1 MNSFT
6 YIHKGQLYI
15 MTNSITKKLFAI
27 LFFVSPLFA
36 SEWGESDKNSEV
48 QLFTVQ
54 VLDSEAFVIK
64 DSIEFSS
71 TTEAHQRI
79 EVKSEIM
86 TTVEEVL
93 RKAGTFVN
101 KNDLVIRLDEY
112 NTNLELYKLDLL
124 SESEFKTIALYAP
137 FDGIL
142 LDNHKIAG
150 ELVMPGERVY
160 ELIVLSSL
168 EIYGYINENE
178 ILNISTKNE
187 VDVTILG
194 EEVHGFIDYVSPI
207 SDPETKTF
215 EIVVKVKNKDLRY
228 KDGLSSMISINK
240 GEVLAHKISPS
251 ILALGEEGQLG
262 VKVIT
267 KGNEVEFKDITIIED
282 TSEYMLVTG
291 LSEKEKII
299 IVGQQYVS
307 NGEKVNFE

>member
-1 MNSFT
+1 
-6 YIHKGQLYI
+6 
-15 MTNSITKKLFAI
+15 MTNSITKKFFAI

-36 SEWGESDKNSEV
+36 SEWGEANKNSDT

-93 RKAGTFVN
+93 RKAGTYVN

-124 SESEFKTIALYAP
+124 SESEFKKIALYAP

-160 ELIVLSSL
+160 ELIDLSSL

-178 ILNISTKNE
+178 ILDISTNNE

-194 EEVHGFIDYVSPI
+194 EEVKGFIDYVSPI

-251 ILALGEEGQLG
+251 ILALGDEGQLG
-262 VKVIT
+262 VKVIS
-267 KGNEVEFKDITIIED
+267 KDNEVEFKDITIIED

>member
-1 MNSFT
+1 
-6 YIHKGQLYI
+6 
-15 MTNSITKKLFAI
+15 MTNSITKKFLAI
-27 LFFVSPLFA
+27 LFFVAPLFA
-36 SEWGESDKNSEV
+36 SEWGGTDKDTEI
-48 QLFTVQ
+48 QLFNVQ

-64 DSIEFSS
+64 DSIDFSS

-86 TTVEEVL
+86 TTVQEVL
-93 RKAGTFVN
+93 KKAGSFIQ

-112 NTNLELYKLDLL
+112 NSNLELYKLDLL
-124 SESEFKTIALYAP
+124 SESEFKKIALYAP

-150 ELVMPGERVY
+150 ELIMPGERVY
-160 ELIVLSSL
+160 ELIDLSSL

-178 ILNISTKNE
+178 ILNISIKNE
-187 VDVTILG
+187 VDVSILG
-194 EEVHGFIDYVSPI
+194 EEVEGFIDYVSPI

-215 EIVVKVKNKDLRY
+215 EVVVKVENKNLRY

-251 ILALGEEGQLG
+251 ILALGNDGQLG
-262 VKVIT
+262 VKVIVQ
-267 KGNEVEFKDITIIED
+267 GNVVKFKEIEIIED

-291 LSEKEKII
+291 LDKNEKII

-307 NGEKVNFE
+307 NGEKVNFQ

>member
-1 MNSFT
+1 
-6 YIHKGQLYI
+6 
-15 MTNSITKKLFAI
+15 MTNSITKKFLAI

-36 SEWGESDKNSEV
+36 SEWGEANKNSEV

-93 RKAGTFVN
+93 KKAGTFVN

-124 SESEFKTIALYAP
+124 SESEFKKIALYAP

-142 LDNHKIAG
+142 LDNHKITG

-160 ELIVLSSL
+160 ELIDLSSL

-178 ILNISTKNE
+178 ILDISTSNE

-194 EEVHGFIDYVSPI
+194 EEVQGFIDYVSPI

-251 ILALGEEGQLG
+251 ILALGDEGQLG
-262 VKVIT
+262 VKVIA
-267 KGNEVEFKDITIIED
+267 KGNEVEFKNITIIED

>member
-1 MNSFT
+1 
-6 YIHKGQLYI
+6 
-15 MTNSITKKLFAI
+15 MTNSITKKFLAI
-27 LFFVSPLFA
+27 FFFVSPIFA
-36 SEWGESDKNSEV
+36 SEWGESNKNSEV

-124 SESEFKTIALYAP
+124 SESEFKKIALYAP

-160 ELIVLSSL
+160 ELIDLSFL

-178 ILNISTKNE
+178 ILDISTKNE

-194 EEVHGFIDYVSPI
+194 EEVQGFIDYVSPI

-251 ILALGEEGQLG
+251 ILALGDEGQLG

>member
-1 MNSFT
+1 
-6 YIHKGQLYI
+6 
-15 MTNSITKKLFAI
+15 MTNSITKKFLAI

-36 SEWGESDKNSEV
+36 SEWGEANKNSDT

-54 VLDSEAFVIK
+54 VLDSEAFIIK

-93 RKAGTFVN
+93 RKAGTYVN

-124 SESEFKTIALYAP
+124 SESEFKKIALYAP

-160 ELIVLSSL
+160 ELIDLSSL

-178 ILNISTKNE
+178 ILDISTNNE

-194 EEVHGFIDYVSPI
+194 EEVKGFIDYVSPI
-207 SDPETKTF
+207 SDPGTKTF

-251 ILALGEEGQLG
+251 ILALGDEGQLG
-262 VKVIT
+262 VKVIS
-267 KGNEVEFKDITIIED
+267 KDNEVEFKDITIIED

>member
-1 MNSFT
+1 
-6 YIHKGQLYI
+6 
-15 MTNSITKKLFAI
+15 MTNSITKKFLAI

-36 SEWGESDKNSEV
+36 SEWGEANKNSED

-93 RKAGTFVN
+93 RKAGTFIN

-124 SESEFKTIALYAP
+124 SESEFKKIALYAP

-150 ELVMPGERVY
+150 ELVMPGEKVY
-160 ELIVLSSL
+160 ELIDLSSL

-178 ILNISTKNE
+178 ILDISTKNE

-194 EEVHGFIDYVSPI
+194 EEVKGFIDYVSPI

-251 ILALGEEGQLG
+251 ILALGNEGQLG
-262 VKVIT
+262 VKVIIE
-267 KGNEVEFKDITIIED
+267 GNEVEFKDIKIIED

>member
-1 MNSFT
+1 
-6 YIHKGQLYI
+6 
-15 MTNSITKKLFAI
+15 MTNSITKKFLAI

-36 SEWGESDKNSEV
+36 SEWGEANKNSED

-124 SESEFKTIALYAP
+124 SESEFKKIALYAP

-160 ELIVLSSL
+160 ELIDLSSL

-178 ILNISTKNE
+178 ILDISTKNE

-194 EEVHGFIDYVSPI
+194 EEVKGFIDYVSPI

-251 ILALGEEGQLG
+251 ILALGDEGQLG
-262 VKVIT
+262 VKVIS
-267 KGNEVEFKDITIIED
+267 KDNEVEFKDITIIED

>member
-1 MNSFT
+1 
-6 YIHKGQLYI
+6 
-15 MTNSITKKLFAI
+15 MTNSITKKFLAI

-36 SEWGESDKNSEV
+36 SEWGEVNKNSED

-54 VLDSEAFVIK
+54 VLDSQAFVIK

-124 SESEFKTIALYAP
+124 SESEFKKIALYAP

-150 ELVMPGERVY
+150 ELIMPGERVY
-160 ELIVLSSL
+160 ELIDLSSL

-178 ILNISTKNE
+178 ILDISIKNE

-194 EEVHGFIDYVSPI
+194 EEVEGFIDYVSPI

-251 ILALGEEGQLG
+251 ILALGDEGQLG
-262 VKVIT
+262 VKVIA
-267 KGNEVEFKDITIIED
+267 KGKQVEFKDIKIIED

-291 LSEKEKII
+291 LDEKEKII

>member
-1 MNSFT
+1 
-6 YIHKGQLYI
+6 
-15 MTNSITKKLFAI
+15 MTNSITKKFLAI

-36 SEWGESDKNSEV
+36 SEWGEANKNSEV

-54 VLDSEAFVIK
+54 VLASEAFVIK

-93 RKAGTFVN
+93 KKAGAFVN

-124 SESEFKTIALYAP
+124 SESEFKKIALFAP

-160 ELIVLSSL
+160 ELIDLSSL

-178 ILNISTKNE
+178 ILDISTSNE

-194 EEVHGFIDYVSPI
+194 EEVQGFIDYVSPI

-251 ILALGEEGQLG
+251 ILALGDEGQLG
-262 VKVIT
+262 VKVIA
-267 KGNEVEFKDITIIED
+267 KGNEVEFKNITIIED

>member
-1 MNSFT
+1 
-6 YIHKGQLYI
+6 
-15 MTNSITKKLFAI
+15 MTNSITKKFLAI
-27 LFFVSPLFA
+27 LFFVAPLFA
-36 SEWGESDKNSEV
+36 SEWGGTDKDTEI
-48 QLFTVQ
+48 QLFNVQ

-64 DSIEFSS
+64 DSIDFSS

-86 TTVEEVL
+86 TTVQEVL
-93 RKAGTFVN
+93 KKAGSFIK

-112 NTNLELYKLDLL
+112 NSNLELYKLDLL
-124 SESEFKTIALYAP
+124 SENEFKKIALYAP

-150 ELVMPGERVY
+150 ELIMPGEKVY
-160 ELIVLSSL
+160 ELIDLSSL

-178 ILNISTKNE
+178 ILNISIKNE
-187 VDVTILG
+187 VDVSILG
-194 EEVHGFIDYVSPI
+194 EEVEGFIDYVSPI

-215 EIVVKVKNKDLRY
+215 EVVVKVKNKNLRY

-251 ILALGEEGQLG
+251 ILALGNNGQLG
-262 VKVIT
+262 VKVIVQ
-267 KGNEVEFKDITIIED
+267 GNEVKFKEIEIIED

-291 LSEKEKII
+291 LDKNEKII

-307 NGEKVNFE
+307 NGEKVNFQ

>member
-1 MNSFT
+1 
-6 YIHKGQLYI
+6 
-15 MTNSITKKLFAI
+15 MTNSITKIFLAI
-27 LFFVSPLFA
+27 FFFVSPLFA
-36 SEWGESDKNSEV
+36 SEWRESDKNIEV

-93 RKAGTFVN
+93 KKAGSFVN

-112 NTNLELYKLDLL
+112 TTNLELYKLDLL
-124 SESEFKTIALYAP
+124 SESEFKKIALYAP

-160 ELIVLSSL
+160 ELIDLSSL

-194 EEVHGFIDYVSPI
+194 EEVQGFIDYVSPI

>member
-1 MNSFT
+1 
-6 YIHKGQLYI
+6 
-15 MTNSITKKLFAI
+15 MTNSITKKFLVILLFAA
-27 LFFVSPLFA
+27 PLFA
-36 SEWGESDKNSEV
+36 SEWGGTDKDTEI
-48 QLFTVQ
+48 QLFNVQ

-64 DSIEFSS
+64 DSIDFSS

-86 TTVEEVL
+86 TTVQEVL
-93 RKAGTFVN
+93 RKAGSFIK

-112 NTNLELYKLDLL
+112 NSNLELYKLDLL
-124 SESEFKTIALYAP
+124 SENEFKKIALYAP

-150 ELVMPGERVY
+150 ELIMPGEKVY
-160 ELIVLSSL
+160 ELIDLSSL

-178 ILNISTKNE
+178 ILNISIKNE
-187 VDVTILG
+187 VDVSILG
-194 EEVHGFIDYVSPI
+194 EEVEGFIDYVSPI

-215 EIVVKVKNKDLRY
+215 EVVVKVKNKNLRY

-240 GEVLAHKISPS
+240 GEVLAHRISPS
-251 ILALGEEGQLG
+251 ILALGNNGQLG
-262 VKVIT
+262 VKVIAQ
-267 KGNEVEFKDITIIED
+267 GNEVKFKEIEIIED

-291 LSEKEKII
+291 LDKNEKII

-307 NGEKVNFE
+307 NGEKVNFQ

>member
-1 MNSFT
+1 
-6 YIHKGQLYI
+6 
-15 MTNSITKKLFAI
+15 MTNSITKIFLAI
-27 LFFVSPLFA
+27 FFFVSPLFA
-36 SEWGESDKNSEV
+36 SEWGESDKNIEV

-54 VLDSEAFVIK
+54 VLDSDAFVIK

-93 RKAGTFVN
+93 KKAGTFVN

-124 SESEFKTIALYAP
+124 SESEFKKIALYAP

-160 ELIVLSSL
+160 ELIDLSSL

-194 EEVHGFIDYVSPI
+194 EEVQGFIDYVSPI

>member
-1 MNSFT
+1 
-6 YIHKGQLYI
+6 
-15 MTNSITKKLFAI
+15 MTISITKKFLAI

-36 SEWGESDKNSEV
+36 SEWGEANKNSEV

-93 RKAGTFVN
+93 SKAGTFVN
-101 KNDLVIRLDEY
+101 KNDLVIKLDEY
-112 NTNLELYKLDLL
+112 NTNLELYRLGLL
-124 SESEFKTIALYAP
+124 SESEFKKIALYAP

-160 ELIVLSSL
+160 ELIDLSSL

-194 EEVHGFIDYVSPI
+194 EEVQGFIDYVSPI

-228 KDGLSSMISINK
+228 KDGLSSIISINK

-251 ILALGEEGQLG
+251 ILALGDEGQLG

>member
-1 MNSFT
+1 
-6 YIHKGQLYI
+6 
-15 MTNSITKKLFAI
+15 MTNSITKKFLAI

-36 SEWGESDKNSEV
+36 SEWGEANKNSEV

-124 SESEFKTIALYAP
+124 SESEFKKIALYAP

-160 ELIVLSSL
+160 ELIDLSSL

-178 ILNISTKNE
+178 ILNISAKNE

-194 EEVHGFIDYVSPI
+194 EEVQGFIDYVSPI

-262 VKVIT
+262 VKIIT

>member
-1 MNSFT
+1 
-6 YIHKGQLYI
+6 
-15 MTNSITKKLFAI
+15 MTISITKIFLAI
-27 LFFVSPLFA
+27 LFLVSPLFA
-36 SEWGESDKNSEV
+36 SEWGDSDKNSEV

-124 SESEFKTIALYAP
+124 SESEFKKIALYAP

-160 ELIVLSSL
+160 ELIDLSSL

-194 EEVHGFIDYVSPI
+194 EEVQGFIDYVSPI

-262 VKVIT
+262 VKIIT

-307 NGEKVNFE
+307 NGEKVNF

>member
-1 MNSFT
+1 MT
-6 YIHKGQLYI
+6 Y
-15 MTNSITKKLFAI
+15 SITKNFLAI
-27 LFFVSPLFA
+27 FFFISPLFA
-36 SEWGESDKNSEV
+36 SEWGEANKNTEA

-54 VLDSEAFVIK
+54 VLDSKAFVIK

-86 TTVEEVL
+86 TTVVEVL
-93 RKAGTFVN
+93 RKAGTLIY
-101 KNDLVIRLDEY
+101 KNDLVIKLDEY

-124 SESEFKTIALYAP
+124 SESEFKKIALYAP

-160 ELIVLSSL
+160 ELIDLSSL

-178 ILNISTKNE
+178 ILDISTKNN

-194 EEVHGFIDYVSPI
+194 EEVEGSIDYVSPI

-215 EIVVKVKNKDLRY
+215 EIVVKVNNKDLRY

-251 ILALGEEGQLG
+251 ILALGDEGQLG
-262 VKVIT
+262 VKVIA
-267 KGNEVEFKDITIIED
+267 KGNEVEFKDIKIIED
-282 TSEYMLVTG
+282 TNEYMLVTG
-291 LSEKEKII
+291 LNEKEKII

>member
-1 MNSFT
+1 
-6 YIHKGQLYI
+6 
-15 MTNSITKKLFAI
+15 MTNSITKKFLAI

-36 SEWGESDKNSEV
+36 SEWSEANKNSDT

-93 RKAGTFVN
+93 RKAGTYVN

-124 SESEFKTIALYAP
+124 SESEFKKIALYAP

-160 ELIVLSSL
+160 ELIDLSSL

-178 ILNISTKNE
+178 ILDISTNNE

-194 EEVHGFIDYVSPI
+194 EEVKGFIDYVSPI

-251 ILALGEEGQLG
+251 ILALGDEGQLG
-262 VKVIT
+262 VKVIS
-267 KGNEVEFKDITIIED
+267 KDNEVEFKDITIIED

>member
-1 MNSFT
+1 
-6 YIHKGQLYI
+6 
-15 MTNSITKKLFAI
+15 MTNSITKKFLAI
-27 LFFVSPLFA
+27 LFFVGPLFA
-36 SEWGESDKNSEV
+36 SEWGGTDKDTEI
-48 QLFTVQ
+48 QLFNVQ

-64 DSIEFSS
+64 DSIDFSS

-86 TTVEEVL
+86 TTVQEVL
-93 RKAGTFVN
+93 KKAGSFIK

-112 NTNLELYKLDLL
+112 NSNLELYKLDLL
-124 SESEFKTIALYAP
+124 SENEFKKIALYAP

-150 ELVMPGERVY
+150 ELIMPGEKVY
-160 ELIVLSSL
+160 ELIDLSSL

-178 ILNISTKNE
+178 ILNISIKNE
-187 VDVTILG
+187 VDVSILG
-194 EEVHGFIDYVSPI
+194 EEVEGFIDYVSPI

-215 EIVVKVKNKDLRY
+215 EVVVKVKNKNLRY

-251 ILALGEEGQLG
+251 ILALGNNGQLG
-262 VKVIT
+262 VKVIVQ
-267 KGNEVEFKDITIIED
+267 GNEVKFKEIEIIED

-291 LSEKEKII
+291 LDKNEKII

-307 NGEKVNFE
+307 KGEKVNFE

>member
-1 MNSFT
+1 
-6 YIHKGQLYI
+6 
-15 MTNSITKKLFAI
+15 MTNSITKKFLAI

-36 SEWGESDKNSEV
+36 SDWSEANKNSEV

-54 VLDSEAFVIK
+54 VLDLEAFVIK

-93 RKAGTFVN
+93 KKAGTFVN

-124 SESEFKTIALYAP
+124 SESEFKKIALYAP

-142 LDNHKIAG
+142 LDSHKIAG
-150 ELVMPGERVY
+150 ELVMPGEKVY
-160 ELIVLSSL
+160 ELIDLSSL

-178 ILNISTKNE
+178 ILDISTNNE
-187 VDVTILG
+187 VEVTILG
-194 EEVHGFIDYVSPI
+194 EEVQGFIDYVSPI

-215 EIVVKVKNKDLRY
+215 EIVVKVKNEDLRY

-251 ILALGEEGQLG
+251 ILALGDEGQLG

-267 KGNEVEFKDITIIED
+267 KGNEVEFKNITIIED

-291 LSEKEKII
+291 LSKKEKII

>member
-1 MNSFT
+1 
-6 YIHKGQLYI
+6 
-15 MTNSITKKLFAI
+15 MTNSITKKFLAI

-36 SEWGESDKNSEV
+36 SEWGEANKNSED

-124 SESEFKTIALYAP
+124 SESEFKKIALYAP

-160 ELIVLSSL
+160 ELIDLSSL

-178 ILNISTKNE
+178 ILDISIKNE

-194 EEVHGFIDYVSPI
+194 EEVQGFIDYVSPI

-228 KDGLSSMISINK
+228 KDGLSSLISINK

-251 ILALGEEGQLG
+251 ILALGDEGQLG
-262 VKVIT
+262 VKVIA
-267 KGNEVEFKDITIIED
+267 KGNEVEFKDIKIIED

>member
-1 MNSFT
+1 
-6 YIHKGQLYI
+6 
-15 MTNSITKKLFAI
+15 MTNSITKKFLAI
-27 LFFVSPLFA
+27 LFLVSPLFA
-36 SEWGESDKNSEV
+36 SDWSETNKNSEV

-54 VLDSEAFVIK
+54 VLDSEAFNIK

-93 RKAGTFVN
+93 SKAGTFVN
-101 KNDLVIRLDEY
+101 KNDLVIKLDEY
-112 NTNLELYKLDLL
+112 NTNLELYRLGLL
-124 SESEFKTIALYAP
+124 SESEFKKIALYAP

-160 ELIVLSSL
+160 ELIDLSSL

-178 ILNISTKNE
+178 ILDISTKNE

-194 EEVHGFIDYVSPI
+194 EEVQGFIDYVSPI

-215 EIVVKVKNKDLRY
+215 EIVVKVKNNDLRY
-228 KDGLSSMISINK
+228 KDGLSSIISINK

-251 ILALGEEGQLG
+251 ILALGDEGQLG
-262 VKVIT
+262 VKVIA
-267 KGNEVEFKDITIIED
+267 KDNKVEFKDITIIED

-291 LSEKEKII
+291 LSKKEKII

>member
-1 MNSFT
+1 
-6 YIHKGQLYI
+6 
-15 MTNSITKKLFAI
+15 MTNSITKIFLAI
-27 LFFVSPLFA
+27 FFFVSPLFA

-93 RKAGTFVN
+93 KKAGTFVN

-124 SESEFKTIALYAP
+124 SESEFKKIALYAP

-160 ELIVLSSL
+160 ELIDLSSL

-194 EEVHGFIDYVSPI
+194 EEVKGFIDYVSPI

-251 ILALGEEGQLG
+251 ILALGDEGQLG
-262 VKVIT
+262 VKVIS
-267 KGNEVEFKDITIIED
+267 KDNEVEFKDITIIED

>member
-1 MNSFT
+1 
-6 YIHKGQLYI
+6 
-15 MTNSITKKLFAI
+15 MTNSITKIFLAI
-27 LFFVSPLFA
+27 FFLVSPLFA

-93 RKAGTFVN
+93 KKAGTFVN

-124 SESEFKTIALYAP
+124 SESEFKKIALYAP

-142 LDNHKIAG
+142 LDSHKITG

-160 ELIVLSSL
+160 ELIDLSSL

-178 ILNISTKNE
+178 ILDISTSNE

-194 EEVHGFIDYVSPI
+194 EEVQGFIDYVSPI

-251 ILALGEEGQLG
+251 ILALGDEGQLG

>member
-1 MNSFT
+1 
-6 YIHKGQLYI
+6 
-15 MTNSITKKLFAI
+15 MTNSITKKLLAI

-36 SEWGESDKNSEV
+36 SDWSEANKNSEV

-93 RKAGTFVN
+93 KKAGAFVN

-124 SESEFKTIALYAP
+124 SESEFKKIALFAP

-160 ELIVLSSL
+160 ELIDLSSL

-178 ILNISTKNE
+178 ILDISTNNE

-194 EEVHGFIDYVSPI
+194 EEVQGFIDYVSPI

-251 ILALGEEGQLG
+251 ILALGDEGQLG
-262 VKVIT
+262 VKVIA
-267 KGNEVEFKDITIIED
+267 KGNEVEFKNITIIED

>member
-1 MNSFT
+1 
-6 YIHKGQLYI
+6 
-15 MTNSITKKLFAI
+15 MTNSITKKFLAI

-36 SEWGESDKNSEV
+36 SEWGEANKNSEV

-93 RKAGTFVN
+93 KKAGTFVN

-124 SESEFKTIALYAP
+124 SESEFKKIALYAP

-142 LDNHKIAG
+142 LDSHKITG

-160 ELIVLSSL
+160 ELIDLSSL

-178 ILNISTKNE
+178 ILDISTSNE

-194 EEVHGFIDYVSPI
+194 EEVQGFIDYVSPI

-251 ILALGEEGQLG
+251 ILALGDEGQLG
-262 VKVIT
+262 VKVIA
-267 KGNEVEFKDITIIED
+267 KGNEVEFKNITIIED

>member
-1 MNSFT
+1 
-6 YIHKGQLYI
+6 
-15 MTNSITKKLFAI
+15 MTNSITKKFLAI
-27 LFFVSPLFA
+27 LFLVSPLFA
-36 SEWGESDKNSEV
+36 SEWGEANKNSKD

-124 SESEFKTIALYAP
+124 SESEFEKIALYAP
-137 FDGIL
+137 FNGIL

-150 ELVMPGERVY
+150 ELVMPGEKVY
-160 ELIVLSSL
+160 ELIDLSSL

-178 ILNISTKNE
+178 ILDISTKNE

-194 EEVHGFIDYVSPI
+194 EEVQGFIDYVSPI

-251 ILALGEEGQLG
+251 ILALGDEGQLG
-262 VKVIT
+262 VKVIAE
-267 KGNEVEFKDITIIED
+267 GNEVEFKDIKIIED

>member
-1 MNSFT
+1 
-6 YIHKGQLYI
+6 
-15 MTNSITKKLFAI
+15 MTNSITKKFLAI

-36 SEWGESDKNSEV
+36 SEWGEANKNSED

-93 RKAGTFVN
+93 KKAGTFVN

-124 SESEFKTIALYAP
+124 SESEFKKIALYAP

-150 ELVMPGERVY
+150 ELVMPGEKVY
-160 ELIVLSSL
+160 ELIDLSSL

-178 ILNISTKNE
+178 ILDISTKNE

-194 EEVHGFIDYVSPI
+194 EEVKGFIDYVSPI

-251 ILALGEEGQLG
+251 ILALGDEGQLG
-262 VKVIT
+262 VKVIAE
-267 KGNEVEFKDITIIED
+267 GNEVEFKDIKIIED

>member
-1 MNSFT
+1 
-6 YIHKGQLYI
+6 
-15 MTNSITKKLFAI
+15 MTNSITKKFLAI

-36 SEWGESDKNSEV
+36 SEWGEANKNSED

-124 SESEFKTIALYAP
+124 SESEFKKIALYAP
-137 FDGIL
+137 FNGIL

-150 ELVMPGERVY
+150 ELVMPGEKVY
-160 ELIVLSSL
+160 ELIDLSSL

-178 ILNISTKNE
+178 ILDISTNNE

-194 EEVHGFIDYVSPI
+194 EEVQGFIDYVSPI

-215 EIVVKVKNKDLRY
+215 EIVVKVKNKNLRY

-251 ILALGEEGQLG
+251 ILALGDEGQLG
-262 VKVIT
+262 VKVIAE
-267 KGNEVEFKDITIIED
+267 GNEVEFKDIKIIED